1 MTHWGY
7 FINEEFSFH
16 LLFERNQVSL
26 IPNPPTMNKFFFFF
40 LFTMGLLVSCNLLEK
55 SDISS
60 TEVGGD
66 GNLTMNA
73 VGTKISTNIQIAG
86 AFYSASATVNSNVD
100 GVVTMSVKT
109 TLPKN
114 NALTNLIPANMKD
127 ASGNLNSTMKYK
139 NTSEGILDY
148 TNKDGK
154 PFVIVNYSSNVGDK
168 YVFTKSDGTTITR
181 TVTGKTTVD
190 DYPVMGGSMLIKTM
204 TVEQDSRI
212 PGVNKIVYITN
223 HKYAL
228 VAIVF
233 YMNDGTSTKISLL

>member
-1 MTHWGY
+1 MKK
-7 FINEEFSFH
+7 FISFLPLFA
-16 LLFERNQVSL
+16 LLISCD
-26 IPNPPTMNKFFFFF
+26 
-40 LFTMGLLVSCNLLEK
+40 LLNDSK
-55 SDISS
+55 ISS

-66 GNLTMNA
+66 TNLTMNT
-73 VGTKISTNIQIAG
+73 VGTKTTTNVQVGSTS
-86 AFYSASATVNSNVD
+86 YPASATVTSNVN
-100 GVVTMSVKT
+100 GVVTVDLRA

-114 NALTNLIPANMKD
+114 NALINLIPASMKD
-127 ASGNLNSTMKYK
+127 ASGNLSTSSKYK

-168 YVFTKSDGTTITR
+168 YVLTKSDGTTITR
-181 TVTGKTTVD
+181 TVTGKTEVD
-190 DYPVMGGSMLIKTM
+190 DYPVMGGFMNIKTM
-204 TVEQDSRI
+204 TIEQDSRI

-228 VAIVF
+228 VAVVI